1 MLTSQKV
8 LTPPRIVTQSFR
20 DAGAAVERLAQ
31 IYQRNTAFLRDH
43 FEAYARGEPF
53 EQRVR
58 ATYPLV
64 RITTSSYARVDS
76 RLSFGFVAGIRPANR
91 PAFVDE

>member
-58 ATYPLV
+58 AT
-64 RITTSSYARVDS
+64 
-76 RLSFGFVAGIRPANR
+76 
-91 PAFVDE
+91 